1 MKKRQH
7 ILFIFIL
14 LLQLIFIVIP
24 ICLYLAGKLYSSPKK
39 IYEINWNLS
48 LPDDLKLQADYKN
61 TEGFHND
68 GNRHSIFYMSE
79 NKEFISDFNQDQNSG
94 IEELCQNIMSL
105 LNEAEADF
113 SQPYLWCKYQKYGNV
128 LVIIYFPSCQQ
139 LHLFQ
144 DFK

>member
-48 LPDDLKLQADYKN
+48 LPDDLKFLA
-61 TEGFHND
+61 H
-68 GNRHSIFYMSE
+68 
-79 NKEFISDFNQDQNSG
+79 
-94 IEELCQNIMSL
+94 
-105 LNEAEADF
+105 
-113 SQPYLWCKYQKYGNV
+113 
-128 LVIIYFPSCQQ
+128 
-139 LHLFQ
+139 
-144 DFK
+144 